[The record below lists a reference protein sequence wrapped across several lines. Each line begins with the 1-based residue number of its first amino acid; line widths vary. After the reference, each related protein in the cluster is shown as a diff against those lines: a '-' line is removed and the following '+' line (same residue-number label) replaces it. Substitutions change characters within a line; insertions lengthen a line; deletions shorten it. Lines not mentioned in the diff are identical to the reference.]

1 MNDLLMDSVHV
12 SSQLGRP
19 DVVSA
24 LLAIVSLLIAI
35 GGVFF
40 FINVK
45 NSARKKA
52 KKVARIEME
61 QAKKEVSIIAEKVAN
76 EYMQK
81 HGFSMI

>member
-12 SSQLGRP
+12 SSQLGRL

-40 FINVK
+40 FINIQ
-45 NSARKKA
+45 NSARKKPR
-52 KKVARIEME
+52 KLQELRWSRRKR
-61 QAKKEVSIIAEKVAN
+61 K
-76 EYMQK
+76 
-81 HGFSMI
+81 FL